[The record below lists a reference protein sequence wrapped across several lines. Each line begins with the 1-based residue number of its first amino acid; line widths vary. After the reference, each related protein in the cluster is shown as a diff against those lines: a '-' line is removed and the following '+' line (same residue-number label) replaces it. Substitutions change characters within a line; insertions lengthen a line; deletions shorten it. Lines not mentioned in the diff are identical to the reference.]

1 MLNSLKSVIAFCVL
15 QLFAITCFAA
25 SPVGSWKTVD
35 DKTGQVKSIV
45 KISSSGGKLYGTVTK
60 LYPGALTICSA
71 CSGNLKNKPIL
82 GMTVMYGLTQD
93 SPNSNSWSGGRI
105 MDPKS
110 GSVYKCS
117 LTVSADGKSMNVRGY
132 IGVSLFG
139 RSQTWYKVS
148 K

>member
-1 MLNSLKSVIAFCVL
+1 MLNSLKSIIAFCAL
-15 QLFAITCFAA
+15 QLFAISCFAA
-25 SPVGSWKTVD
+25 SPIGSWKTID

-45 KISSSGGKLYGTVTK
+45 KISSSSGMLYGTVTK

-71 CSGNLKNKPIL
+71 CSGNLKDKPIL
-82 GMTVMYGLTQD
+82 GMTVMYGLKQD
-93 SPNSNSWSGGRI
+93 GPNSNSWSGGRI
-105 MDPKS
+105 MDPKT

-117 LTVSADGKSMNVRGY
+117 LTVSDDGKNLNVRGY

-139 RSQTWYKVS
+139 RTQTWVKVS